1 MNKSF
6 CIFPVLLMFLP
17 LFASEHCATPN
28 TEPRLQPGQCY
39 SEGYVCNLAT
49 ESNGAVRFNLGVDST
64 CTNRAKTHF
73 ITYPHVNNDSLDM
86 NAPDST
92 LRPLL
97 IEDVAEGVDALSLV
111 VNTAFLINAFN
122 SRIKVGVT
130 YHQTQITFQDA
141 NSVRLVGIYA
151 ITE

>member
-6 CIFPVLLMFLP
+6 CIFTVLLMFLP

-28 TEPRLQPGQCY
+28 TEPILQPGQCY
-39 SEGYVCNLAT
+39 SEGFVCNLAT
-49 ESNGAVRFNLGVDST
+49 ESNGAVRFNLGTDST
-64 CTNRAKTHF
+64 CANWAKTRF
-73 ITYPHVNNDSLDM
+73 ITYPHVGNDSLNM

-92 LRPLL
+92 LRPVL
-97 IEDVAEGVDALSLV
+97 IEDATEGVDALSVV

-122 SRIKVGVT
+122 SRIKVGIT